1 MIEEAKLVHYCT
13 DSFKVVPTILEDG
26 SNNGLNSCSHHS
38 VRDTASMTSVLNHV
52 IIKIVAE
59 PTLGET
65 PQKLN
70 LVGGP
75 TCDFSKE
82 DDLQHVNVALNKFER
97 L

>member
-1 MIEEAKLVHYCT
+1 
-13 DSFKVVPTILEDG
+13 
-26 SNNGLNSCSHHS
+26 
-38 VRDTASMTSVLNHV
+38 MTSVLNHV